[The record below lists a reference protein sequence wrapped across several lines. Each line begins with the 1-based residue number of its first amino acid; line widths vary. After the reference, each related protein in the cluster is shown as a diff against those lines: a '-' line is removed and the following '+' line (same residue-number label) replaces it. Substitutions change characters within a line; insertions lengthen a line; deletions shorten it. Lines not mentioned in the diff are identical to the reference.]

1 MKRSLVFAFAIVL
14 LGACSIKEIDIETP
28 AQDDVVF
35 YASFEQ
41 PAEDGTRV
49 YANEDLLLRW
59 TADDRVSIFNKLT
72 YNQEYKFTGQTGA
85 NAGGFKKVDN
95 DEFVTGNAISHVVS
109 VYPYQESTAISESEE
124 IYLMLPAEQ
133 HYAENTFGLGD
144 NTMISVSADNVL
156 QYKNVGG
163 YLMLKLYGEG
173 VSVSSITLK
182 GNNGEKLAGK
192 ATVTM
197 PLDGVPTVEMT
208 SDATEEITLNCT
220 TPVLLGATAEEST
233 PFWFVVPPMML
244 SKGFTVTV
252 KDDKNG
258 VFVKSTTN
266 SLEIIRNKL
275 SKMSAIK
282 TEMVSSFIS
291 EPLTIEAVTPGTLT
305 WYGISIGGTRAII
318 EYSRDGLNWVPLTES
333 DNQVSLSQGDC
344 VVLRGENEYYATSQ
358 YGYSRFEYDGEFRV
372 KGNIMSLI
380 DGNNYENLKAF
391 TAPYA
396 FCGLFIAC
404 EGLLSAEDLVLP
416 ATELTQGC
424 YWQMFYRCSHLTS
437 APSLPATKLAD
448 YCYYGM
454 FDQCASLTVSPKLPA
469 KEIAQGCYWMMF
481 NGCSSLSEAPKLPA
495 TNLKNNCYDAMFS
508 GCSSL
513 KNAPDLPAT
522 VMAIECY
529 QGMFGGC
536 AIETA
541 PELPAKQL
549 MNGCYWN
556 MFSGCT
562 NLKTAPALPATT
574 LYTRCYKGMFQGC
587 SSLVLAPDLPATTL
601 ASSCYEEMF
610 KGCSSLNYIKA
621 MFVSFNHSATANWV
635 SGVSPEG
642 TFVKNAGASWVY
654 YGADA
659 IPTGWTVIQAE
670 DDVNVIRFMTHKK
683 GTKPVSIVVIPD
695 GFTANELPAFRER
708 AQEGINSLFST
719 SPYKQYKDYFNVY
732 IIEVP
737 SAESGVNVTDGNG
750 SIIEAKDCFFGSKWG
765 RTTYGDMSANDQK
778 VYSFVSAY
786 CPDIA
791 DGTHNSREV
800 PIAILANDTRYGGL
814 CISSSIGDAYCIIP
828 YSYSGQTI
836 TWNYPEKEA
845 ASNLDDGQGY
855 RWVPSSEIAE
865 MGVSYGDWRNIFVH
879 EFGGHAFGRL
889 ADEYW
894 YGTTA
899 ASSTVPGHSF
909 FVPFGLN
916 VSDSYTSVPW
926 QELLDKQQQ
935 IVFNDANYERI
946 GVYQGG
952 DVCMF
957 GRWRNERISCM
968 IDNRFYFSAWQRYLI
983 TKRIMTLSGDLDS
996 FSFESWLSQDKTDD
1010 PIRDNISSSIRNRTL
1025 GIVHFEEPL
1034 LPPILIER

>member
-1 MKRSLVFAFAIVL
+1 MKRLTLF
-14 LGACSIKEIDIETP
+14 LGLATAMVASCSTQEKDLQIP
-28 AQDDVVF
+28 VQDGVVF

-41 PAEDGTRV
+41 PSDENTRV
-49 YANEDLLLRW
+49 YANEHLLLRW
-59 TADDRVSIFNKLT
+59 TADDRVSIFNKIT
-72 YNQEYKFTGQTGA
+72 YNQQYKFTGDTGD
-85 NAGGFKKVDN
+85 NSGGFRKVDS

-109 VYPYQESTAISESEE
+109 VYPYQEATRITESEV
-124 IYLMLPAEQ
+124 ITVALPAEQ
-133 HYAENTFGLGD
+133 SYAENTFGLGA
-144 NTMISVSADNVL
+144 NTMVSVSSDNVL

-163 YLMLKLYGEG
+163 YLMLKLYGEDI
-173 VSVSSITLK
+173 SVSSITLK

-192 ATVTM
+192 ASVTM
-197 PLDGVPTVEMT
+197 HLDGVPTVEMT
-208 SDATEEITLNCT
+208 SDATEEITLNCS

-233 PFWFVVPPMML
+233 PFWFVVPPMIL

-258 VFVKSTTN
+258 VFEKSTTN
-266 SLEIIRNKL
+266 SLEISRNNL

-282 TEMVSSFIS
+282 TEMASSFIS
-291 EPLTIEAVTPGTLT
+291 EPLTIEAVTPGTLK
-305 WYGISIGGTRAII
+305 WFGISIGGTRAII

-333 DNQVSLSQGDC
+333 NTQVSLSQGDC
-344 VVLRGENEYYATSQ
+344 VFLKGNNEYYAISKFN
-358 YGYSRFEYDGEFRV
+358 YSRFEYDGEFRV

-396 FCGLFIAC
+396 FCGLFIGC

-416 ATELTQGC
+416 ATELTEGC
-424 YWQMFYRCSHLTS
+424 YWDMFYQCSHLTR

-454 FDQCASLTVSPKLPA
+454 FDQCASLAISPKLPA
-469 KEIAQGCYWMMF
+469 KEIAEACYWMMF
-481 NGCSSLSEAPKLPA
+481 NGCSSLSVAPDLPA
-495 TNLKNNCYDAMFS
+495 TNLKNYCYDAMFS

-513 KNAPDLPAT
+513 KIAPNLPAT
-522 VMAIECY
+522 VMAIDCY
-529 QGMFGGC
+529 KEMFRGC
-536 AIETA
+536 AIKTA
-541 PELPAKQL
+541 PELPAQQL
-549 MNGCYWN
+549 MNGCYCD

-574 LYTRCYKGMFQGC
+574 LYARCYKGMFQGC

-621 MFVSFNHSATANWV
+621 MFVSFDISATIGWV

-642 TFVKNAGASWVY
+642 TFVKNASASWVY
-654 YGADA
+654 YGTYA
-659 IPTGWTVIQAE
+659 IPTGWTVLQAE
-670 DDVNVIRFMTHKK
+670 DDINVIRFMTHKK
-683 GTKPVSIVVIPD
+683 GTKPASIVVIPD

-750 SIIEAKDCFFGSKWG
+750 TIIEAKDCYFGSKWG

-778 VYSFVSAY
+778 VFSFVSAY

-791 DGTHNSREV
+791 DGTHNSLEV
-800 PIAILANDTRYGGL
+800 PIAIIANDTRYGGV
-814 CISSSIGDAYCIIP
+814 CIYTSFGDAYCIIP

-845 ASNLDDGQGY
+845 ASNLDDGHDY

-865 MGVSYGDWRNIFVH
+865 MGVCYGDWRNIFVH

-894 YGTTA
+894 YGTT
-899 ASSTVPGHSF
+899 SSTSAVTGHSF
-909 FVPFGLN
+909 SVPFGVN
-916 VSDSYTSVPW
+916 VSDSFASVPW
-926 QELLDKQQQ
+926 QELLDNQQQ
-935 IVFNDANYERI
+935 LISKDPHYERI

-952 DVCMF
+952 NICMF

-968 IDNRFYFSAWQRYLI
+968 IDNRLYFSAWQRYLI
-983 TKRIMTLSGDLDS
+983 AKRILTLSGDLDN
-996 FSFESWLSQDKTDD
+996 FSFDSWLAQDRTDD
-1010 PIRDNISSSIRNRTL
+1010 PIRDNHSSIIRNYAADV
-1025 GIVHFEEPL
+1025 VHSEKPL
-1034 LPPILIER
+1034 LPPVLIE